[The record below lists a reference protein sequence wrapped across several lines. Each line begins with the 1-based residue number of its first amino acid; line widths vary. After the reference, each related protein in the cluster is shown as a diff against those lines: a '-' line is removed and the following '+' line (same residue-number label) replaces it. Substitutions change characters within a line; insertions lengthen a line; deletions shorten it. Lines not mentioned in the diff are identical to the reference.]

1 MTLIKVDYRRINP
14 VTGCYEQPKS
24 NPLEGMSDE
33 QKEYEAMQLV
43 GLVDKLTR

>member
-1 MTLIKVDYRRINP
+1 MTGRVEEIP
-14 VTGCYEQPKS
+14 P

-43 GLVDKLTR
+43 YQINKLTR